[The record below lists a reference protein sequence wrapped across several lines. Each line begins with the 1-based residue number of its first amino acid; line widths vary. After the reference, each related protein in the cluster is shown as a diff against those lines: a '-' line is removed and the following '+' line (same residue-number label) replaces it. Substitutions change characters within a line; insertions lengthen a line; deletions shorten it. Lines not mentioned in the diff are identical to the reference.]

1 MTTNKEHEEAS
12 LRARL
17 AADARDVDAMS
28 MLALTIAERYGSA
41 EESKVMLN
49 KALEIDPRNPKT
61 LCSVAEFTLKYLGDE
76 KAATDRVNE
85 AVALVLR
92 KADDSVSASEP
103 ASVSAT
109 AASAAAS
116 AVVTTASGPHPNKHV
131 VLRFAA
137 QYFAEREALKED
149 SDQNGIA
156 EMYFREAASFPLLF
170 VQHRQLLKK
179 EKLNSRNSVSACLS
193 IDRRTLRELL
203 AILAPL
209 PP

>member
-1 MTTNKEHEEAS
+1 MTTNQEHNEEAS

-28 MLALTIAERYGSA
+28 MLALTIAERYGSV

-61 LCSVAEFTLKYLGDE
+61 LCSVAEFTLKFLGDE

-85 AVALVLR
+85 AVALVLG
-92 KADDSVSASEP
+92 KSDHSASVSAP

-116 AVVTTASGPHPNKHV
+116 AAVTAASGPHPNKHV

-137 QYFAEREALKED
+137 QYFAEMEASKED
-149 SDQNGIA
+149 SEQNEIA
-156 EMYFREAASFPLLF
+156 EMYFREAASFPLLCE
-170 VQHRQLLKK
+170 QGR
-179 EKLNSRNSVSACLS
+179 
-193 IDRRTLRELL
+193 
-203 AILAPL
+203 
-209 PP
+209 